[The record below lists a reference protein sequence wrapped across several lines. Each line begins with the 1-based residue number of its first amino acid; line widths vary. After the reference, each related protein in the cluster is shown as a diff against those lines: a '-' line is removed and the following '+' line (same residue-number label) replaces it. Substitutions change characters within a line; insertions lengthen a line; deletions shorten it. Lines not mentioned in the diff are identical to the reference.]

1 MVMLQRGTM
10 PRAKRN
16 DADDDGPEVMIDNIR
31 QAGLGY
37 FDKEDIKNLF
47 LNNDQYKALCCMGAI
62 KPEYC
67 PVNICENTSRFVA
80 PIDFRMPISLTRSEM
95 LDSMILIM
103 PIPPTS
109 RQMPAMNMP
118 LVLSL

>member
-1 MVMLQRGTM
+1 MLQTVTM

-47 LNNDQYKALCCMGAI
+47 LKNDQY
-62 KPEYC
+62 
-67 PVNICENTSRFVA
+67 V
-80 PIDFRMPISLTRSEM
+80 
-95 LDSMILIM
+95 
-103 PIPPTS
+103 
-109 RQMPAMNMP
+109 
-118 LVLSL
+118 